1 MQTHPN
7 ADAAVGQEIRRHRR
21 QAGLTLAEVASRIGV
36 TGPQFHRYE
45 TGAARITTSRLVAIA
60 KALNMRAE
68 TLLMAACN
76 VEPKPLPM
84 PASTSQEIID
94 LVQMFGSI
102 ADSQQRSA
110 LVAVARMMLSAPHR
124 PTQTEAVA
132 GM

>member
-1 MQTHPN
+1 
-7 ADAAVGQEIRRHRR
+7 
-21 QAGLTLAEVASRIGV
+21 
-36 TGPQFHRYE
+36 
-45 TGAARITTSRLVAIA
+45 
-60 KALNMRAE
+60 
-68 TLLMAACN
+68 
-76 VEPKPLPM
+76 M